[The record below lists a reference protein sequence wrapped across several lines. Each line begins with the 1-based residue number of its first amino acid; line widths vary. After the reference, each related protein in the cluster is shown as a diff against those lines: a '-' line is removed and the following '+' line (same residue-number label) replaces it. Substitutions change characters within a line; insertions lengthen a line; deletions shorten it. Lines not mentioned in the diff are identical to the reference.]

1 VHTETGRVGINYI
14 TSVCRSGRKSVID
27 AFNITYGN
35 IYIDIESVYHIK
47 YGVFIAG

>member
-14 TSVCRSGRKSVID
+14 TRVCRSGRKSEID

-35 IYIDIESVYHIK
+35 IYIDIENAYHTEF
-47 YGVFIAG
+47 GVFIAG